1 MILVNINP
9 AYRTHELAYALNQS
23 GCRMLV
29 AAPSF
34 KNSDYMEMVDQI
46 DGQVP
51 ALERAVFF
59 WEDEWDEIVAGAG
72 GVGSLRRWPA
82 GRRA

>member
-1 MILVNINP
+1 
-9 AYRTHELAYALNQS
+9 
-23 GCRMLV
+23 MLV

-46 DGQVP
+46 EGHVP
-51 ALERAVFF
+51 TLERAVFL

-72 GVGSLRRWPA
+72 G
-82 GRRA
+82 